1 MPLFVGADLN
11 RFVVGASHR
20 HSPVSRF
27 LNSFTKTASQYRSR
41 ARVSKLGLGL
51 GLGLPSQP
59 EHQNRWRRRRNT
71 DPTPW
76 FLNGFESRAPEQPA
90 SGEVDGDDD
99 EDDKERTRLHR
110 RCEIKKRGVLC
121 RAMCQCRPPVAQEAT
136 GGGEE

>member
-1 MPLFVGADLN
+1 MD
-11 RFVVGASHR
+11 
-20 HSPVSRF
+20 
-27 LNSFTKTASQYRSR
+27 
-41 ARVSKLGLGL
+41 
-51 GLGLPSQP
+51 PSL
-59 EHQNRWRRRRNT
+59 
-71 DPTPW
+71 W

-136 GGGEE
+136 GGGEEERRLEAGEGSHRRSGESQRGE

>member
-1 MPLFVGADLN
+1 MPLFVGTDLN
-11 RFVVGASHR
+11 RFVVGAGHR
-20 HSPVSRF
+20 HSPASRF
-27 LNSFTKTASQYRSR
+27 LNSFTKTPSQYKSR
-41 ARVSKLGLGL
+41 ARVSKLGL

-59 EHQNRWRRRRNT
+59 EHQNRRRRRRNT

-76 FLNGFESRAPEQPA
+76 FLNRFESGALEQPA
-90 SGEVDGDDD
+90 SGKVDRDDH

-121 RAMCQCRPPVAQEAT
+121 RAVCQCRPLVPQEAT